1 MAPPEVDG
9 YARRALIVGIVGLV
23 ALFAL
28 GLAAGGPERLW
39 WSYLAAFVFWIGV
52 ALGSLALSMLHHLS
66 GGEWGVVIRRPLES
80 ASRTLPLMVLL
91 FLPLAFVL
99 PRLYAWARPAEVAA
113 SHVLQ
118 HKQPYLNVP
127 FFLLR
132 AAIYLATWLVL
143 TYLLDRWSREQDR
156 SGDPRVYD
164 RMRMLSGPGL
174 VAYALTVSFA
184 SFDWVMSLDAEWFS
198 TIFGI
203 LTIGGQGLSA
213 LAFIVA
219 VLVLL
224 SQHEPLAGRVKPTQ
238 LHDLGKL
245 ILAFVM
251 LWAYFNF
258 SQLLIVWSGNL
269 PEEIPWYVR
278 RLQGGWQW
286 VGLGLILFHFALP
299 FLLLLS
305 RSLKRRP
312 QSLVAVACFL
322 LVMRAVDTIWLIA
335 PEFQGQRPSLAG
347 LGVVLDVLALVGVGG
362 IWVWFFFYQ
371 LKQRPLLPLHD
382 VEAMGASA

>member
-1 MAPPEVDG
+1 
-9 YARRALIVGIVGLV
+9 
-23 ALFAL
+23 
-28 GLAAGGPERLW
+28 
-39 WSYLAAFVFWIGV
+39 
-52 ALGSLALSMLHHLS
+52 
-66 GGEWGVVIRRPLES
+66 
-80 ASRTLPLMVLL
+80 
-91 FLPLAFVL
+91 
-99 PRLYAWARPAEVAA
+99 VAA

-127 FFLLR
+127 FFLVR
-132 AAIYLATWLVL
+132 AALYLGTWIVL
-143 TYLLDRWSREQDR
+143 TYLLGRRVRPGDRLHR
-156 SGDPRVYD
+156 
-164 RMRMLSGPGL
+164 LAGPGL

-213 LAFIVA
+213 LAFVVA

-224 SQHEPLAGRVKPTQ
+224 ARHEPVAGLVKPAQ

-258 SQLLIVWSGNL
+258 SQLLIIWSGNL

-278 RLQGGWQW
+278 RMDGGWKW
-286 VGLGLILFHFALP
+286 VGVALILFHFALP

-312 QSLVAVACFL
+312 QGLVAVAVL
-322 LVMRAVDTIWLIA
+322 LLAMRALDTVWLIA
-335 PEFQGQRPSLAG
+335 PEFEGPHPSMTG
-347 LGVVLDVLALVGVGG
+347 LGFVLDALALAGVGG
-362 IWVWFFFYQ
+362 VWLWAFFRQ
-371 LKQRPLLPLHD
+371 LARRPLLP
-382 VEAMGASA
+382 EASA